1 MLRTFRGYPCRM
13 KQAVKA
19 SALLLLIS
27 LLSGCSSAEAKECEA
42 ATKAYSELK
51 VQSQELGKSIKILEQ
66 GSLIFEAREK
76 RQRQLFIAKQAL
88 LVKINNPSC
97 FTPQEVSEAQLVF
110 KEFEN
115 LP

>member
-1 MLRTFRGYPCRM
+1 MNRALLTPFVIAG
-13 KQAVKA
+13 
-19 SALLLLIS
+19 LLLLPS
-27 LLSGCSSAEAKECEA
+27 CSSAEAKVCEA
-42 ATKAYSELK
+42 ATKAYSELQVK
-51 VQSQELGKSIKILEQ
+51 SQELGKSIKILEQ

-76 RQRQLFIAKQAL
+76 RKNQFFIAKQAL

-115 LP
+115 MQPLP

>member
-1 MLRTFRGYPCRM
+1 MLS
-13 KQAVKA
+13 V
-19 SALLLLIS
+19 S
-27 LLSGCSSAEAKECEA
+27 LLSGCSSSETKACET
-42 ATKAYSELK
+42 ATKAYSDLR

-66 GSLIFEAREK
+66 GSGAFEAIEK
-76 RQRQLFIAKQAL
+76 RERQFFIAKQAL

-115 LP
+115 LK

>member
-1 MLRTFRGYPCRM
+1 MIKLPVPRIILVPLVIAG
-13 KQAVKA
+13 
-19 SALLLLIS
+19 LLFLPS
-27 LLSGCSSAEAKECEA
+27 CSSAEAKACKA
-42 ATKAYSELK
+42 ATKAYSELQF
-51 VQSQELGKSIKILEQ
+51 QSQEMGKSIKVLEK

-110 KEFEN
+110 KDFEK
-115 LP
+115 LK

>member
-1 MLRTFRGYPCRM
+1 MPRQFLTPFVIAG
-13 KQAVKA
+13 
-19 SALLLLIS
+19 LLFLPS
-27 LLSGCSSAEAKECEA
+27 CSSAEAKACET

-51 VQSQELGKSIKILEQ
+51 AQSQELGKSIKVLEQ

-76 RQRQLFIAKQAL
+76 RKKQMFIAKQTL

-110 KEFEN
+110 KELEN
-115 LP
+115 LK

>member
-1 MLRTFRGYPCRM
+1 M

-19 SALLLLIS
+19 TALILLVS
-27 LLSGCSSAEAKECEA
+27 LLSGCSSAEAKECEV

-66 GSLIFEAREK
+66 GSLI
-76 RQRQLFIAKQAL
+76 LFIAKQAL

>member
-1 MLRTFRGYPCRM
+1 M
-13 KQAVKA
+13 KQAAKA
-19 SALLLLIS
+19 TALVLVVS
-27 LLSGCSSAEAKECEA
+27 LLSGCSSSEEKACKA

-51 VQSQELGKSIKILEQ
+51 AQSQELGKSIKVLEK
-66 GSLIFEAREK
+66 GSLVFEAIEKREK
-76 RQRQLFIAKQAL
+76 QMFIAKQGL

-115 LP
+115 LK